1 MKVLMA
7 TDGSPDATLALTAC
21 CRLLRKDRVEASVLC
36 VAPDLPRR
44 RRGSARREDYLR
56 RITEQTV
63 RILGEAREVAE
74 GEGWVV
80 DTLTRV
86 GSPAE
91 EILKLAADADLLVT
105 GAKGRNVRAD
115 VGLGPVASQLAARFP
130 SALLIARQVPAEAYP
145 RILVAVDGSA
155 AGSRSLELLQE
166 GFVLEQSEIA
176 LLHVVETPWV
186 HLGLDSDWF
195 DYPDPVVETTEPAI
209 HMDQELRRE
218 AESIIEDAR
227 QQLEQSGAAIESI
240 ITEGVPGDE
249 ILSEAE
255 RGNHDLVVLG
265 SSAADDFKHQM
276 LGSVAMKVAWQAR
289 CSVLIVR

>member
-36 VAPDLPRR
+36 VAPDLPPR

-56 RITEQTV
+56 RITEETV
-63 RILGEAREVAE
+63 RILGEARKVAE

-80 DTLTRV
+80 GTLTRV

-130 SALLIARQVPAEAYP
+130 TALLIARQVPAEAYP

-155 AGSRSLELLQE
+155 AGGRSLELLQE
-166 GFVLEQSEIA
+166 AFVLEQSEIA

-209 HMDQELRRE
+209 QMDQELRRE
-218 AESIIEDAR
+218 AESIIENAR

-255 RGNHDLVVLG
+255 RGNYDLVVLG